1 MHPRLYVEE
10 LNLRDVQ
17 FGLRVPKLST
27 RRLVEGAFLGEFGL
41 CGLEVGLCGLK
52 VGFQLAFG
60 FGEVGFKG
68 FDTRRWDDPSLF
80 HDSWNDHYY
89 SDTNYPQW

>member
-1 MHPRLYVEE
+1 MYKRQVEE
-10 LNLRDVQ
+10 LYLRDVQ
-17 FGLRVPKLST
+17 FGLRGPKLGT
-27 RRLVEGAFLGEFGL
+27 CRLVEGAFLDQFGS
-41 CGLEVGLCGLK
+41 CSLEVR
-52 VGFQLAFG
+52 FQFHFG